1 MSKGAE
7 GVQGPGK
14 GCFRLERSGKDGME
28 GQPGEVR
35 RVEFGGW
42 LAFQDRG
49 RLALQEIARS
59 AGQIGPDF
67 PDDGGGAFAADA
79 DAVDDE

>member
-35 RVEFGGW
+35 GVELGGW

-49 RLALQEIARS
+49 RLALQ
-59 AGQIGPDF
+59 
-67 PDDGGGAFAADA
+67 
-79 DAVDDE
+79 